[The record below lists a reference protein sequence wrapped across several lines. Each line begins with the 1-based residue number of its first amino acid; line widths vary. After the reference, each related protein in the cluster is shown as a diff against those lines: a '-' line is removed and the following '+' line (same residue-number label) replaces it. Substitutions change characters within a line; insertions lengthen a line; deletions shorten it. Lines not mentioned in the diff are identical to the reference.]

1 MAIPIYLAM
10 TPAEYSACGEI
21 PPSVAWMSCH
31 FSLSGPGLSNIP
43 GTMPSGAVLI
53 LDDQIPFC
61 GHQSKIIAQQ
71 LQNAA
76 NLLQPKAI
84 ILDFQRP
91 GNDDVRKLAEM
102 LSASLSCPVIASAM
116 YAHSEM
122 PVLLPPCPPNRP
134 LYEHI
139 APHRQQE
146 IWLELS
152 QDRLVLEIT
161 KDGCCSRD
169 TPCSEEVFPFSD
181 EKLHCHYRIEK
192 KENAVIFYL
201 QRSRDDLHNL
211 LRQAET
217 LGVTHAIGLWQELK
231 S

>member
-10 TPAEYSACGEI
+10 TPAEYSVCRDI

-43 GTMPSGAVLI
+43 DTLPSGAVLI
-53 LDDQIPFC
+53 LDDQIPFR
-61 GHQSKIIAQQ
+61 GHQSEIIAEQ
-71 LQNAA
+71 LQDAA
-76 NLLQPKAI
+76 HSLHPKAI

-91 GNDDVRKLAEM
+91 GNHEVAKLTE
-102 LSASLSCPVIASAM
+102 SLFRALPCPVIASAM
-116 YAHSEM
+116 YARSEM

-134 LYEHI
+134 LYDHI
-139 APHRQQE
+139 APYQQHE

-152 QDRLVLEIT
+152 VEGLALEIT
-161 KDGCCSRD
+161 KDGCCSKGM
-169 TPCSEEVFPFSD
+169 PYSEEYFPYFD

-192 KENAVIFYL
+192 KETAAILYL

-211 LRQAET
+211 LMQAEM
-217 LGVTHAIGLWQELK
+217 LGITHAIGLWQELK
-231 S
+231 